1 MVLVD
6 FLRLTPGVGSGITG
20 TYAIGLVTL
29 RPDFV
34 RVGCGVYD
42 SEASESSSSFCML
55 SDMLAWLY
63 HDTHVALFFCAVGA
77 LPLAAATSSTTSAPP
92 SSSSPPSA

>member
-20 TYAIGLVTL
+20 TNATGLLTL

-34 RVGCGVYD
+34 RVACGV
-42 SEASESSSSFCML
+42 
-55 SDMLAWLY
+55 
-63 HDTHVALFFCAVGA
+63 
-77 LPLAAATSSTTSAPP
+77 
-92 SSSSPPSA
+92 